1 MKSKTI
7 TNMYLLMAAVF
18 VTTAFAIPATAG
30 GLKMTISGTSAASTI
45 NLQQPNTHT
54 GEDNFAGKGALGS
67 FTYRFV
73 HSMAN
78 NPTPSSVCTGPND
91 IHFSDPAGGGVFR
104 FQDGSLLYV
113 QMTQGDDCI
122 DLVARAAHC
131 IRILKITG
139 GTGRFQNASGTF
151 TLNETAIVPV
161 VFDAF
166 GNPVLFAA
174 IGDITGTI
182 SGAAEEGD
190 QDEDN

>member
-7 TNMYLLMAAVF
+7 TNIYLLMAA
-18 VTTAFAIPATAG
+18 AFLTMALALPAAAQ
-30 GLKMTISGTSAASTI
+30 GLKMTLSGTSAASTS
-45 NLQQPNTHT
+45 NLQQPNTST
-54 GEDNFAGKGALGS
+54 GEDNFAGKGSLGS

-78 NPTPSSVCTGPND
+78 APTPSSVCTGPHD
-91 IHFSDPAGGGVFR
+91 VHFSDPAGGGVFR

-113 QMTQGDDCI
+113 QLTQGDDCI
-122 DLVARAAHC
+122 DFVVGAAHC

-139 GTGRFQNASGTF
+139 GTGRFQNASGTLSL
-151 TLNETAIVPV
+151 TETSIVPV
-161 VFDAF
+161 LFDAF

-182 SGAAEEGD
+182 SGVGGD
-190 QDEDN
+190 QDQNE